1 MPHST
6 GSKSRILR
14 LIFTA
19 ELVSRFAFPAR
30 AMYPPMAA
38 ELLSFLLSCTEITL
52 KKCESKNTMRIIT
65 YKHRELQLVLLSFL
79 LPHSPKH
86 VLHVLPQILV
96 SPGPTPVDTHREI
109 FCGRVEIRGFCCHK
123 HSRSKLLWKCSLSG
137 RGFCGPWTVTVLRPS
152 ILAANFSVFSH
163 RSI

>member
-1 MPHST
+1 MPDST

-96 SPGPTPVDTHREI
+96 SPGPTPVDTQLPASRNLTVKLHPLIEMRMGFVVTNYSFSFEI
-109 FCGRVEIRGFCCHK
+109 
-123 HSRSKLLWKCSLSG
+123 SY
-137 RGFCGPWTVTVLRPS
+137 
-152 ILAANFSVFSH
+152 
-163 RSI
+163 